1 MSMVDTKPSPTVA
14 HLSTWILGLALEL
27 ILLGASLALYTT
39 PHRDRTAT
47 TPDGGAVQTKP
58 NGWEITEVCIDI
70 VRITI
75 LVTLIG
81 LYATFAAVYRSKQK
95 RAAQEAAGH
104 PEEATSLL
112 GSTGDSDEDANGHAP
127 EGTNANGNGNGN
139 GYGATSAAAKPSA
152 ADAAPAGWSRPT
164 TTPSKSWWEYIKGY
178 SLFFPYLWP
187 SKSRRLQIVVVICFC
202 LVILQ
207 RLINVLVPIQVGIV
221 TDILSGENGE
231 KPRLP
236 WAEITLYIFYRFMQG
251 GSGVLGALRSTLWVP
266 IGQYS
271 YQALSTSAF
280 EHVHSLSLDF
290 HLGKKTGEVLSAL
303 SKGNAINTFLE
314 QVTFQVVP
322 MLVDLGVAIAYFLIA
337 FDAYYALVVAIV
349 TLCYLYLTIRLA
361 QWRTEI
367 RREMVN
373 AGREEDAVKNDSMVC
388 SSSFSSDHSGVAD
401 PSSRCRTRR
410 SSTSTPRT
418 TSSTATARRCR
429 RIKRPNTKC

>member
-1 MSMVDTKPSPTVA
+1 MIDTTPSPTIA
-14 HLSTWILGLALEL
+14 HASAWLIGLVLEFV
-27 ILLGASLALYTT
+27 LLGASLALYTS
-39 PHRDRTAT
+39 PHRDRTAAT
-47 TPDGGAVQTKP
+47 SDGGEMREKP
-58 NGWEITEVCIDI
+58 SGWEIAHVVIAL
-70 VRITI
+70 VRIVFLLT
-75 LVTLIG
+75 LVAL
-81 LYATFAAVYRSKQK
+81 FAAFALVRRSKQEK
-95 RAAQEAAGH
+95 LNGH
-104 PEEATSLL
+104 AVDGPDESTSLL
-112 GSTGDSDEDANGHAP
+112 GGEGANGHGPDGANGP
-127 EGTNANGNGNGN
+127 NANG
-139 GYGATSAAAKPSA
+139 YGSTTPGQKAAAV
-152 ADAAPAGWSRPT
+152 DAAPAGWSRPT

-187 SKSRRLQIVVVICFC
+187 SKSPKLQVIVVFC
-202 LVILQ
+202 YFLALLRVGV
-207 RLINVLVPIQVGIV
+207 NVLVPIQVGRV
-221 TDILSGENGE
+221 TNILSGENGE

-314 QVTFQVVP
+314 QVSFQVVP
-322 MLVDLGVAIAYFLIA
+322 MLIDLGVAIAYFLFA

-349 TLCYLYLTIRLA
+349 TFSYLYLTIRLA

-373 AGREEDAVKNDSMVC
+373 AGREEDAVKNDSMV
-388 SSSFSSDHSGVAD
+388 GLPPLVVVAVV
-401 PSSRCRTRR
+401 
-410 SSTSTPRT
+410 
-418 TSSTATARRCR
+418 A
-429 RIKRPNTKC
+429 NG